1 MVQKFHAGI
10 AEAYGVTAA
19 LLAEH
24 IWREVKEN
32 EFHRRCNYAGN
43 VWMRCSR
50 RAFLVPM
57 PYLTKGMVNG
67 GIRKLK
73 RAGILVQG
81 EYNDSRFD
89 RTAWYAFTE
98 YGRRMM
104 EESEDEDYGG

>member
-1 MVQKFHAGI
+1 MVQKFHAGM
-10 AEAYGVTAA
+10 AESYGVTAA

-32 EFHRRCNYAGN
+32 EFHHRCVYAGN

-50 RAFLVPM
+50 REFTVCM
-57 PYLTKGMVNG
+57 PYLTKGMVIG

-73 RAGILVQG
+73 REGIIVQG
-81 EYNDSRFD
+81 EHNSSRFD

-98 YGRRMM
+98 YGKKRM
-104 EESEDEDYGG
+104 EESEDRDYGA